1 MKETTSVVIRREDY
15 RPPPYTI
22 EQIDLLFALD
32 EQATRVTATSQVRR
46 TEHGTVDA
54 PLVLDGQRMV
64 LESISIDGK
73 RLSPGDYTLSPE
85 SLVIA
90 RVPATFSLEVI
101 STVNPSA
108 NKALEGLFVSGGNF
122 CTQCEAEGFR
132 CITWFLDR
140 PDVMARY
147 TTRIEAN
154 KARYPVL
161 LSNGNLTAHGELAD
175 GRHFAVWEDP
185 FLKPCYLFALVAG
198 DLSVR
203 EGSFT
208 TVSGRK
214 VKLQVFTAQRDLDQ
228 TEHCLA
234 SLQRAMAWD
243 EQAFG
248 REYDLDIYMIVAVR
262 DFNMGAMENK
272 GLNVFNTKYVLA
284 RKDTATDAD
293 FLNVEAVVAHE
304 YFHNWSGNRVTCRD
318 WFQLSLKEGF
328 TVFRDQEFSS
338 DVGSRAL
345 KRIQDVQRLLAAQ
358 FPEDAGPTAHPV
370 RPDAYSEINN
380 FYTATVYEKG
390 AEVVR
395 MMQTLLGKDAFRRGC
410 DLYFE
415 RHDGQA
421 VTCDD
426 FVRAQADASGVDLTQ
441 FKLWYSQAGTPL
453 VTASTRYDAQQKT
466 LELKLSQRV
475 PETLGQPDKQ
485 PAHIPI
491 RVGLLAKDGRDLP
504 LQLAGER
511 QTDSTEA
518 ASDGSITRLLE
529 LRESTQTFTFVGVPE
544 RPTASLLRG
553 FSAPVRLETDCT
565 DADLL
570 LRMAHDSDSY
580 CRWDAA
586 QSLAQRRII
595 QAVEAQ
601 VRGQPLSLDDAFVA
615 AFGQALASDAEPQLL
630 AQALA
635 LPAESVLA
643 DRLENVDPSAVHE
656 ARGFVERELAGAHH
670 ALLSRRYAQLGADG
684 ASGAHDMSSA
694 AMGRRSLRNVCL
706 RYLTAAGDFK
716 DGSLARA
723 QFDSATN
730 MTDMIA
736 ALAALVNVESAD
748 RSAALAQFYQRFQD
762 EALVVDKWF
771 SVQAMSQRQG
781 TLDEVIALMKHPA
794 FQLDNPNR
802 ARSLID
808 SFTSGNPVRFH
819 DASGRGYTF
828 LRERVLEIDRFN
840 GQVSARMVGP
850 LTRFQ
855 RYEPAR
861 RALMVA
867 ELQRILD
874 QSSLSSDLEE
884 QVGKAIQA
892 ARAAHSG

>member
-1 MKETTSVVIRREDY
+1 MRETTASVTRREDY
-15 RPPPYTI
+15 QPPPYTI
-22 EQIDLLFALD
+22 DSIDLTFELD
-32 EQATRVTATSQVRR
+32 EHATRVTAVSAVRR
-46 TEHGTVDA
+46 TDRAAPDA
-54 PLVLDGQRMV
+54 PLVLDGHYAV
-64 LESISIDGK
+64 LSTVAIDG
-73 RLSPGDYTLSPE
+73 RVLAPEEYTVTSETLILP
-85 SLVIA
+85 
-90 RVPATFSLEVI
+90 RVPAAFELTVI
-101 STVNPSA
+101 GTVNPSA
-108 NKALEGLFVSGGNF
+108 NKALEGLYLSSGNF

-132 CITWFLDR
+132 RITYFLDR

-147 TTRIEAN
+147 STRIIAD

-161 LSNGNLTAHGELAD
+161 LSNGNLVEQGDLPD
-175 GRHFAVWEDP
+175 GKHFALWVDP
-185 FLKPCYLFALVAG
+185 FRKPCYLFALVAG
-198 DLSVR
+198 NLAVR
-203 EGSFT
+203 EGTFT
-208 TVSGRK
+208 TQSGRQ
-214 VKLQVFTAQRDLDQ
+214 VKLQVFSAERDRDQ
-228 TEHCLA
+228 TEHCLE
-234 SLQRAMAWD
+234 SLKRAMAWD
-243 EQAFG
+243 ERAFG

-284 RKDTATDAD
+284 RTDTATDTD

-345 KRIQDVQRLLAAQ
+345 KRIQDVQRLLTAQ

-395 MMQTLLGKDAFRRGC
+395 MLHTLLGADTFRRGC

-426 FVRAQADASGVDLTQ
+426 FVQAHIDVSGVDLAQ

-453 VTASTRYDAQQKT
+453 VSARGQYDAGTRTYQLT
-466 LELKLSQRV
+466 LAQRV
-475 PETLGQPDKQ
+475 PATPGQATKKPM
-485 PAHIPI
+485 HIPVRI
-491 RVGLLAKDGRDLP
+491 GLLAPDGKDLP
-504 LQLAGER
+504 LKLTGETRAGG
-511 QTDSTEA
+511 T
-518 ASDGSITRLLE
+518 TRLLE
-529 LRESTQTFTFVGVPE
+529 LREAEQTFTFVDVPA
-544 RPTASLLRG
+544 RPAPSLLRG
-553 FSAPVRLETDCT
+553 FSAPVRLESDCS

-586 QSLAQRRII
+586 QALAQRRILGVL
-595 QAVEAQ
+595 QDRQ
-601 VRGQPLSLDDAFVA
+601 RGATPVLDA
-615 AFGQALASDAEPQLL
+615 AFIEAFGRALASDTEPQLL
-630 AQALA
+630 AVALA
-635 LPAESVLA
+635 LPAESVIS
-643 DRLENVDPSAVHE
+643 DRLDDVDPTLVHE
-656 ARGFVERELAGAHH
+656 ARDFVEAELARAHR
-670 ALLSRRYAQLGADG
+670 ALFARRYHELSVAGTYSLQTAQI
-684 ASGAHDMSSA
+684 
-694 AMGRRSLRNVCL
+694 GRRSLRGLCL
-706 RYLTAAGDFK
+706 RYLTAADGYR

-736 ALAALVNVESAD
+736 ALACLAHVDAPERAE
-748 RSAALAQFYQRFQD
+748 ALARFYERWQG

-771 SVQAMSQRQG
+771 SVQATSQRAS
-781 TLDEVIALMKHPA
+781 TLDEVTALLKHPA
-794 FQLDNPNR
+794 FELENPNR

-808 SFTSGNPVRFH
+808 AFASGNPVRFH
-819 DASGRGYTF
+819 DAQGRGYRF

-840 GQVSARMVGP
+840 GQVAARMVGP

-855 RYEPAR
+855 RYEPRR
-861 RALMVA
+861 RAKMVA
-867 ELQRILD
+867 ELETILEHGT
-874 QSSLSSDLEE
+874 LSRDLEE
-884 QVGKAIQA
+884 QVQKAVE
-892 ARAAHSG
+892 AAHSK

>member
-1 MKETTSVVIRREDY
+1 MKESTAGIIRREDY

-22 EQIDLLFALD
+22 EKIDLRFELD
-32 EQATRVTATSQVRR
+32 EQATRVTAKSVVRR
-46 TEHGTVDA
+46 TEHGADDA
-54 PLVLDGQRMV
+54 PLVLDGQHMV
-64 LESISIDGK
+64 LGSIELDGRALSEDEYSI
-73 RLSPGDYTLSPE
+73 TPE
-85 SLVIA
+85 ALLIP
-90 RVPATFSLEVI
+90 RVPAQFTLELVG
-101 STVNPSA
+101 TVNPAA
-108 NKALEGLFVSGGNF
+108 NKALEGLYVSGGNF

-132 CITWFLDR
+132 SITWFLDR

-147 TTRIEAN
+147 TTRIEAD

-161 LSNGNLTAHGELAD
+161 LSNGNLIESGELP
-175 GRHFAVWEDP
+175 GGKHYAVWEDP

-198 DLSVR
+198 DLALR
-203 EGSFT
+203 EDRFT
-208 TVSGRK
+208 TCSGRE
-214 VKLQVFTAQRDLDQ
+214 VKLQVYTAARDLDQ

-234 SLQRAMAWD
+234 SLKRAMKWD
-243 EQAFG
+243 EDTFG

-284 RKDTATDAD
+284 RTDTATDAD

-345 KRIQDVQRLLAAQ
+345 KRIQDVQRLLAVQ

-390 AEVVR
+390 SEVVR
-395 MMQTLLGKDAFRRGC
+395 MLHTLLGKQKFREGC

-426 FVRAQADASGVDLTQ
+426 FVQAHVDASGVDLTQ
-441 FKLWYSQAGTPL
+441 FKLWYSQAGTP
-453 VTASTRYDAQQKT
+453 VVSARTSYEPDTRTYKLTLAQRIPPT
-466 LELKLSQRV
+466 
-475 PETLGQPDKQ
+475 PGQPDKQ
-485 PAHIPI
+485 PAHMPI
-491 RVGLLAKDGRDLP
+491 RIGLLDGEGRDLP
-504 LQLAGER
+504 LQLEGES
-511 QTDSTEA
+511 QPGETS
-518 ASDGSITRLLE
+518 RLLE
-529 LRESTQTFTFVGVPE
+529 LRSAEQTFTFVGIE
-544 RPTASLLRG
+544 ARPTASLLRG
-553 FSAPVRLETDCT
+553 FSAPVRLESDCT

-586 QSLAQRRII
+586 QSLAQRRIVR
-595 QAVEAQ
+595 AVEAKQ
-601 VRGQPLSLDDAFVA
+601 RGQAMTLDEPFVE
-615 AFGQALASDAEPQLL
+615 AFGEALRSAAEPPLL

-635 LPAESVLA
+635 LPAESVIA
-643 DRLENVDPSAVHE
+643 DRLENVDPAAVHE
-656 ARGFVERELAGAHH
+656 ARNFVERELARAHEQ
-670 ALLSRRYAQLGADG
+670 LLTRRYDALTARGK
-684 ASGAHDMSSA
+684 HDMSAA
-694 AMGRRSLRNVCL
+694 AMGQRSLRNVCL
-706 RYLTAAGDFK
+706 RYLTAASEYR
-716 DGSLARA
+716 DGARARA
-723 QFDSATN
+723 QFDAATN

-736 ALAALVNVESAD
+736 ALACLVNVPGPD
-748 RSAALAQFYQRFQD
+748 REAALASFYERFQG

-771 SVQAMSQRQG
+771 AVQATSQLDN
-781 TLDEVIALMKHPA
+781 TLDNVIALMKHPA

-808 SFTSGNPVRFH
+808 SFSSGNPVRFH
-819 DASGRGYTF
+819 DPSGRGYAF
-828 LRERVLEIDRFN
+828 VRERVLEIDRFN

-855 RYEPAR
+855 RYEPER
-861 RALMVA
+861 RALMVG

-874 QSSLSSDLEE
+874 QSSLSRDLEE

-892 ARAAHSG
+892 SRG

>member
-1 MKETTSVVIRREDY
+1 MKESSSVVVRREDY

-32 EQATRVTATSQVRR
+32 EQATRVTAKSQVRR
-46 TEHGTVDA
+46 TEHGAVDA

-64 LESISIDGK
+64 LVSVSIDG
-73 RLSPGDYTLSPE
+73 RLLAQSDYSLTPE
-85 SLVIA
+85 SLIIPQ
-90 RVPATFSLEVI
+90 VPERFALEVVSI
-101 STVNPSA
+101 INPAA
-108 NKALEGLFVSGGNF
+108 NRALEGLFVSSGNF

-147 TTRIEAN
+147 TTRIEAD
-154 KARYPVL
+154 KRRYPVL
-161 LSNGNLTAHGELAD
+161 LSNGNLLEQGELA
-175 GRHFAVWEDP
+175 GGKHFAVWHDP

-198 DLSVR
+198 DLAMR
-203 EGSFT
+203 EASFT
-208 TVSGRK
+208 TMSGRK
-214 VKLQVFTAQRDLDQ
+214 VKLQVFTAERDVDQ
-228 TEHCLA
+228 TAHCLA
-234 SLQRAMAWD
+234 SLQRAMKWD
-243 EQAFG
+243 EEAFG

-284 RKDTATDAD
+284 RQDTATDAD
-293 FLNVEAVVAHE
+293 FQNVEAVVAHE

-345 KRIQDVQRLLAAQ
+345 KRIQDVQRLLAGQ

-395 MMQTLLGKDAFRRGC
+395 MLQTLLGKEAFRRGC

-421 VTCDD
+421 VTCDE
-426 FVRAQADASGVDLTQ
+426 FVQAQADASGVDLSQ
-441 FKLWYSQAGTPL
+441 FKLWYSQAGTP
-453 VTASTRYDAQQKT
+453 VVSASTHYDAPSQT
-466 LELKLSQRV
+466 FELRLSQRI
-475 PETLGQPDKQ
+475 PPTPGQPNKQ
-485 PAHIPI
+485 PALIPI
-491 RVGLLAKDGRDLP
+491 RVGLLGASGQDLP
-504 LQLAGER
+504 LRLAAGG
-511 QTDSTEA
+511 A
-518 ASDGSITRLLE
+518 APSAHEDGTSLLLE
-529 LRESTQTFTFVGVPE
+529 LRQAEQTFTFVGVPE
-544 RPTASLLRG
+544 RPAASLLRG
-553 FSAPVRLETDCT
+553 FSAPVRLESDCS

-580 CRWDAA
+580 GRWDAA
-586 QSLAQRRII
+586 QSLSQRRILQAIEAQRRG
-595 QAVEAQ
+595 E
-601 VRGQPLSLDDAFVA
+601 PLTLDA
-615 AFGQALASDAEPQLL
+615 AFIEAFGEALASDAEPQLL

-635 LPAESVLA
+635 LPAESVVA
-643 DRLENVDPSAVHE
+643 DRLDDVDPDAVHE
-656 ARGFVERELAGAHH
+656 ARSFVERELASAHRE
-670 ALLSRRYAQLGADG
+670 LLQRRYAELSSQRPHA
-684 ASGAHDMSSA
+684 MTSA
-694 AMGRRSLRNVCL
+694 AMGQRSLRNVCL
-706 RYLTAAGDFK
+706 RYLTAADHFR
-716 DGSLARA
+716 DGTLARK

-736 ALAALVNVESAD
+736 ALAALANVEGED
-748 RSAALAQFYQRFQD
+748 RHAALTAFYARFQE

-771 SVQAMSQRQG
+771 AVQATSQRAS
-781 TLDEVIALMKHPA
+781 TLDEVIALMAHPA

-808 SFTSGNPVRFH
+808 SFAAGNQVRFH
-819 DASGRGYTF
+819 DASGRGYAF

-855 RYEPAR
+855 RFEPRR

-874 QSSLSSDLEE
+874 HSSLSSDLAE
-884 QVGKAIQA
+884 QVGKAVQA
-892 ARAAHSG
+892 ARHAAAPRT

>member
-1 MKETTSVVIRREDY
+1 MKESSSVVIRREDY
-15 RPPPYTI
+15 RPPPYTV

-46 TEHGTVDA
+46 TEQGAEDA

-64 LESISIDGK
+64 LESISIDGRK
-73 RLSPGDYTLSPE
+73 LTEGQYTLTPE
-85 SLVIA
+85 SLVVP
-90 RVPATFSLEVI
+90 RVPARFVLEVV
-101 STVNPSA
+101 STINPAA
-108 NKALEGLFVSGGNF
+108 NKALEGLFLSSGNF

-132 CITWFLDR
+132 CITWFIDR

-147 TTRIEAN
+147 TTRIEAD
-154 KARYPVL
+154 KKRYPVL
-161 LSNGNLTAHGELAD
+161 LSNGNLVSQGELD
-175 GRHFAVWEDP
+175 GGKHFAVWEDP

-198 DLSVR
+198 NLSVR
-203 EGSFT
+203 EDSFT
-208 TVSGRK
+208 TMSGRK

-234 SLQRAMAWD
+234 SLKRAMAWD

-284 RKDTATDAD
+284 RQDTATDSD
-293 FLNVEAVVAHE
+293 FLNVEAVVGHE

-345 KRIQDVQRLLAAQ
+345 KRIQDVQRLLATQ

-390 AEVVR
+390 SEVVR
-395 MMQTLLGKDAFRRGC
+395 MIQTLVGKEAFRKGC

-421 VTCDD
+421 VTCDE
-426 FVRAQADASGVDLTQ
+426 FVQAHADTSGVDLSQ
-441 FKLWYSQAGTPL
+441 FKLWYSQAGTPV
-453 VTASTRYDAQQKT
+453 VTASTRYDAKKKT
-466 LELKLSQRV
+466 FELKLAQRV
-475 PETLGQPDKQ
+475 PPTPGQPEKQ

-491 RVGLLAKDGRDLP
+491 LMGLIGQSGADLA
-504 LQLAGER
+504 LQLADEQSAHATQDD
-511 QTDSTEA
+511 QTS
-518 ASDGSITRLLE
+518 RLLE
-529 LRESTQTFTFVGVPE
+529 LRQAEQTFTFVNVPE
-544 RPTASLLRG
+544 RPAASLLRG

-586 QSLAQRRII
+586 QSLAQRRIFQGI
-595 QAVEAQ
+595 EALRRGERPTLDAAFVEA
-601 VRGQPLSLDDAFVA
+601 
-615 AFGQALASDAEPQLL
+615 FGRALGSDAEPPLL

-635 LPAESVLA
+635 LPAESVIA
-643 DRLENVDPSAVHE
+643 DRLEDVDPSAVHE
-656 ARGFVERELAGAHH
+656 ARAFIERELASAHRELLLRRYDELSSGGAH
-670 ALLSRRYAQLGADG
+670 AMTSE
-684 ASGAHDMSSA
+684 
-694 AMGRRSLRNVCL
+694 AMGRRSLRNLVL
-706 RYLTAAGDFK
+706 RYLTAATGFR
-716 DGSLARA
+716 DGSIAKR
-723 QFDSATN
+723 QFDEASN

-736 ALAALVNVESAD
+736 ALAALVNVDGPE
-748 RSAALAQFYQRFQD
+748 REAALAAFYDRFQD

-771 SVQAMSQRQG
+771 SVQATSTRER
-781 TLDEVIALMKHPA
+781 TLDEVIALMAHPA

-808 SFTSGNPVRFH
+808 SFASGNPLRFH
-819 DASGRGYTF
+819 DQSGRGYAF

-850 LTRFQ
+850 LTRFS
-855 RYEPAR
+855 RYEPRR
-861 RALMVA
+861 RALMIA
-867 ELQRILD
+867 ELQQILE
-874 QSSLSSDLEE
+874 QGSLSTDLSE
-884 QVGKAIQA
+884 QVGKAMQA
-892 ARAAHSG
+892 ARSTRA